1 MSSQTTQVL
10 YSHSAQTDSIHFTVP
25 QPHEPDGEGLF
36 SLAIEKFKCIL

>member
-10 YSHSAQTDSIHFTVP
+10 CSHSAQTDSIHFTVP